1 MTYVV
6 GLVDNFVMML
16 RNFKVNLRTMLCV
29 VDGKNL

>member
-6 GLVDNFVMML
+6 GLVDNFVML
-16 RNFKVNLRTMLCV
+16 RYFKVNLRTMLCV